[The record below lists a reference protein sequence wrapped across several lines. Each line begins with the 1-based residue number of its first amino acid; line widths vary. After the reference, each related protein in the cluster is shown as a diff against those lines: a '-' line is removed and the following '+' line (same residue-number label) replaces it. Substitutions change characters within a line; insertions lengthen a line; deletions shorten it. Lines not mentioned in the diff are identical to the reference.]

1 MSTSVRITVD
11 EYERMIAEGRFE
23 PREEHHV
30 ELLEGEIVSMS
41 PINPA
46 HSNAVRQIHEWS
58 VLNAPLGE
66 VTIQGQDPVG
76 IPELDSVP
84 QPDIVWVRRRNYRR
98 RRPTSADVLLLV
110 EVADSSLAHD
120 RGRKARIY
128 AEAGV
133 ADYWIVNLRDECIE
147 VYRDP
152 GAGAYRSAATHR
164 PGESIPLLAFTAI
177 AFPVSVLFDEG
188 HDEMDDAEG

>member
-30 ELLEGEIVSMS
+30 ELLEGEIVPMS

-46 HSNAVRQIHEWS
+46 HSNAVSLLNEWS
-58 VLNAPLGE
+58 VLNAPLAQ
-66 VTIQGQDPVG
+66 VQIQGQNPIG
-76 IPELDSVP
+76 IPELDSMP
-84 QPDIVWVRRRNYRR
+84 QPDIVWVRRGNYRR
-98 RRPTSADVLLLV
+98 KRATAADVRLLV
-110 EVADSSLAHD
+110 EVADSSLAQD

-133 ADYWIVNLRDECIE
+133 ADYWIVNLREECIE

-152 GAGAYRSAATHR
+152 LGDSYRSMTVFR
-164 PGESIPLLAFTAI
+164 SGEVIPLLAFPTI
-177 AFPVSVLFDEG
+177 AFPVSILFE
-188 HDEMDDAEG
+188 EEDAEPDVQG

>member
-11 EYERMIAEGRFE
+11 DYERMIAEGRFE

-41 PINPA
+41 PINPG
-46 HSNAVRQIHEWS
+46 HSNAVRELNEWS
-58 VLNAPLGE
+58 VLNAPLAE
-66 VTIQGQDPVG
+66 VQIQGQDPVG

-84 QPDIVWVRRRNYRR
+84 QPDLVWIRRGKYRR
-98 RRPTSADVLLLV
+98 KRPKSADVRLLV
-110 EVADSSLAHD
+110 EVADTSLAQD

-133 ADYWIVNLRDECIE
+133 PDYWIVNLRDECIE
-147 VYRDP
+147 VHRDP
-152 GAGAYRSAATHR
+152 LGDTYRSMTVFR
-164 PGESIPLLAFTAI
+164 SGEVIPLLAFPTI
-177 AFPVSVLFDEG
+177 AFPVSVLFDEED
-188 HDEMDDAEG
+188 DEPADVQG